1 VFNIVLFNPQIPPN
15 TGNIGRLC
23 VNAGAK
29 LHLVKP
35 LGFDI
40 SEKAVK
46 RAGLDYW
53 DKLDL
58 KVWES
63 VKEFLNSV
71 DINKCHFATT
81 KTTKAYFEAEFNIG
95 DYIIFGSETK
105 GIDENILNKHKE
117 KCITIPMTEN
127 GRSLNL
133 AVSTGIV
140 LYEAIR
146 QNFVNGKLKIIN
158 GKLININENI

>member
-1 VFNIVLFNPQIPPN
+1 MFNIVLFNPQIPPN

-53 DKLDL
+53 DKLNL

-63 VKEFLNSV
+63 VEKFLESV
-71 DINKCHFATT
+71 DIQKCHFATT
-81 KTTKAYFEAEFNIG
+81 KTDKPYFEAEFNLE

-105 GIDENILNKHKE
+105 GIDENILNKNKD

-146 QNFVNGKLKIIN
+146 QNFANKKLKMKN
-158 GKLININENI
+158 GKLIGC